1 MLNVNIIELR
11 KNLSK
16 YIRLSSK
23 ENINIIN
30 NGEVVAVLSSP
41 DTNYYHTL
49 FYLCGCLDDN
59 EPNKSYDDMIG
70 EEILKRCGY

>member
-1 MLNVNIIELR
+1 MLNVNVNELR

-23 ENINIIN
+23 ENINITN

-41 DTNYYHTL
+41 DTNYYRAL
-49 FYLCGCLDDN
+49 FNLCGCLDDN